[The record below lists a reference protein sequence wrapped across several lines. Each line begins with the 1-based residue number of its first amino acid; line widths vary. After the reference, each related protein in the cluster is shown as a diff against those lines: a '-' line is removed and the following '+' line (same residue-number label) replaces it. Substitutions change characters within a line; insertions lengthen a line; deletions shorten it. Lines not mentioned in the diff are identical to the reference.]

1 MDSIYDY
8 LKNKK
13 IILLG
18 FGKSNLAIANILDD
32 LRINFEIRD
41 KKDCSDKL
49 NFKNSKV
56 NHIFGENYSK
66 NLDCDII
73 FRSPGIRPDIEGINL
88 AVQKGA
94 ILSSEID
101 LFMQFCPSKN
111 VFVVTGS
118 DGKSTTTSL
127 IYEIL
132 KSSGKNVFLGGN
144 IGISIISQ
152 LDKISHNSY
161 VVLEL
166 SSFQL
171 IHSNIN
177 PKIAVISNISENH
190 LDWHLSFDEYISS
203 KFNIFKNNPELLV
216 INDDDSIL
224 NKLKVSN
231 IRSFSLNNKVENGC
245 YLNKNGDIIFSDHGE
260 ESKIINCQD
269 IKIPGIHNIY
279 NYMAS
284 ISACFDFV
292 SIDDIKHVAQ
302 NFTGLSHRIEFVDEI
317 NGVKYYNDSIASTP
331 NRVIKGSLSV
341 FQDNIVLIAGGYD
354 KHLEFDKFADVVCN
368 KVKVIILT
376 GQTSDK
382 IEKCINNSN
391 FVKKP
396 KIFKANSMVDA
407 VNLARSNSVA
417 NDIVLLSPACA
428 SFGMYNN
435 FEERGMDFKR
445 CVLNLREVYGD

>member
-18 FGKSNLAIANILDD
+18 FGKSNSAIANVLDD
-32 LRINFEIRD
+32 LKINFEIRD
-41 KKDCSDKL
+41 KNNCSNKL

-56 NHIFGENYSK
+56 NHIFGENYSE

-88 AVQKGA
+88 AVRNGA

-101 LFMQFCPSKN
+101 LFMKFCPSKN
-111 VFVVTGS
+111 IFAVTGS
-118 DGKSTTTSL
+118 DGKSTTTSI

-144 IGISIISQ
+144 IGTPIISQ
-152 LDKISHNSY
+152 LNKISSDSY

-171 IHSNIN
+171 MDLNIN
-177 PKIAVISNISENH
+177 PKIAIISNISENH
-190 LDWHLSFDEYISS
+190 LDWHINFNEYVSS

-216 INDDDSIL
+216 INEDDSIL
-224 NKLKVSN
+224 NKLKGSN

-245 YLNKNGDIIFSDHGE
+245 YLNENKDIIFSNHGKR
-260 ESKIINCQD
+260 SKIINCKD
-269 IKIPGIHNIY
+269 IKVPGIHNIY

-292 SIDDIKHVAQ
+292 SIDDIKYVAQ
-302 NFTGLSHRIEFVDEI
+302 NFSGLNHRIEFIDEI

-341 FQDNIVLIAGGYD
+341 FQDNIILIAGGYD
-354 KHLEFDKFADVVCN
+354 KHLEFDKFADIVCN
-368 KVKVIILT
+368 KAKVIILI

-382 IEKCINNSN
+382 IEKCINNSS

-396 KIFKANSMVDA
+396 KIFKASSMADA
-407 VNLARSNSVA
+407 VNLAKSNSVK

-435 FEERGMDFKR
+435 FEERGMDFKK
-445 CVLNLREVYGD
+445 CVLNLREVYND